1 MNWTSVKNMLILMLV
16 AANMFLLYN
25 ISVQRRS
32 RSYIDED
39 EVINAVSLLDDRG
52 LSVDVSCVPLSRFDA
67 DIYESV
73 YGEDYFNR
81 TAELL
86 SGSKRQNATII
97 PNGILIVTEN
107 GASFEFDSSLGFVY
121 TKNSTISASAYT
133 DINADNFD
141 EYAGIYDKPGKS
153 QTSELERIVTG
164 FLSAGYGSES
174 LFDIRIDGCIQ
185 DPNSG
190 NYYIKASQLLDGL
203 SVYGHGAVCAVSGGE
218 LVAAW
223 GHWYFF
229 DFDTSYNSDLYDQV
243 NILFLDLETLEGRRE
258 SEAAG
263 QSSEEPLPGV
273 VSVDACFAT
282 YWNAEKTA
290 LYFIPAWQIGH
301 TDGTLIVYNAANNT
315 EYLSTR

>member
-1 MNWTSVKNMLILMLV
+1 MNWSSVKNLLILMLV
-16 AANMFLLYN
+16 AANVFLLYN

-32 RSYIDED
+32 LAYIDED
-39 EVINAVSLLDDRG
+39 EVMDAVSLLYDRG
-52 LSVDVSCVPLSRFDA
+52 LPVDVECIPLRRFDA

-97 PNGILIVTEN
+97 PNGMMIVTEN
-107 GASFEFDSSLGFVY
+107 NDSFEFDNSLGFVY
-121 TKNSTISASAYT
+121 TKNNINQTAAYT

-141 EYAGIYDKPGKS
+141 DYAAVYTKPGKS
-153 QTSELERIVTG
+153 QAAAAESVVVG

-174 LFDIRIDGCIQ
+174 LFDIRVDGCIQ

-190 NYYIKASQLLDGL
+190 NYYIKASQLIDELP
-203 SVYGHGAVCAVSGGE
+203 VYGHGAVCVVSSGE

-243 NILFLDLETLEGRRE
+243 NILFSDLETLEGLRE
-258 SEAAG
+258 SESA
-263 QSSEEPLPGV
+263 QTSEEPLPGV

-301 TDGTLIVYNAANNT
+301 SDGTLIVYNAANNT